1 MIVNWLIVNQLTII
15 GRGDEKLSNNKMEVI
30 GRLNQLTLLHRM
42 KIYQVAKE
50 SGVYAG
56 QKFILDYIIKH
67 DRCTQKEIAERMYVS
82 QPSIAMSVKRME
94 KAELI
99 TREADEK
106 DSRTNRLSATEKG
119 KQLMEKC
126 RKIFDSVDDDLFAG
140 FTSEE
145 LETFKEYLDRMI
157 VNISGKQFNHEDF
170 CRLIAQEKQI
180 LSHDKKEEKQ

>member
-1 MIVNWLIVNQLTII
+1 
-15 GRGDEKLSNNKMEVI
+15 
-30 GRLNQLTLLHRM
+30 
-42 KIYQVAKE
+42 
-50 SGVYAG
+50 
-56 QKFILDYIIKH
+56 
-67 DRCTQKEIAERMYVS
+67 
-82 QPSIAMSVKRME
+82 MSVKRME

-106 DSRTNRLSATEKG
+106 DSRTNRLSATEKR
-119 KQLMEKC
+119 KAVKWKKC